1 MERLQAAIEKAR
13 KQRGEPTSHKKT
25 RLTKTKHKS
34 SSAAPGNLP
43 LWESLPDA
51 NFRREKMHRNR
62 ILAFEGGQDSA
73 PFDMLRTRMLQQAK
87 QNGWKR
93 IALVSPHSNCG
104 KSTMAAN
111 LGFSLARQRD
121 TYSIVLDFDLR
132 RAGLTKL
139 LDQHNTFGM
148 ADVMT
153 READFPD
160 ATRRYGPNVA
170 FGLNTGSK
178 VKDPSEILQSPQTTE
193 VLAEIS
199 AAYEPDIMLFDMPPL
214 MASDDNF
221 GFLENVDCAL
231 ILVAA
236 EKTPMS
242 QIDVAERHVA
252 ELTNVMGIIL
262 NKCRYPS
269 KAHGYEYDY
278 Y

>member
-13 KQRGEPTSHKKT
+13 MQRGEPASHKT
-25 RLTKTKHKS
+25 RNTSQKS
-34 SSAAPGNLP
+34 SSAPPQNLTM
-43 LWESLPDA
+43 WDSLPEAD
-51 NFRREKMHRNR
+51 FKREKLHRNR
-62 ILAFEGGQDSA
+62 ILAFEGGQESA

-93 IALVSPHSNCG
+93 IAIVSPHSGCG
-104 KSTMAAN
+104 KSTMSAN
-111 LGFSLARQRD
+111 IGFSLARQRD
-121 TYSIVLDFDLR
+121 LYSIVLDFDLR
-132 RAGLTKL
+132 RAGLTRL
-139 LDQHNTFGM
+139 LGQHSAFGM
-148 ADVMT
+148 DDVVN
-153 READFPD
+153 RKADFPD
-160 ATRRYGPNVA
+160 AAKRYGPNIA
-170 FGLNTGSK
+170 FGLNSGSK
-178 VKDPSEILQSPQTTE
+178 VKNPSEILQSPQTSE

-199 AAYEPDIMLFDMPPL
+199 AAYEPDVMLFDMPPL

-221 GFLENVDCAL
+221 GFLQNVDCAL
-231 ILVAA
+231 IIVAA

-252 ELTNVMGIIL
+252 ELTNVMGVIL

>member
-13 KQRGEPTSHKKT
+13 KQRGEPVKQRTRKPQQSPSPAPAETPSLWDSLAEADFKK
-25 RLTKTKHKS
+25 RSMLKK
-34 SSAAPGNLP
+34 
-43 LWESLPDA
+43 
-51 NFRREKMHRNR
+51 R
-62 ILAFEGGQDSA
+62 IPAFEGGHDSA

-87 QNGWKR
+87 QHGWKR
-93 IALVSPHSNCG
+93 VAIVSPHSGCG
-104 KSTMAAN
+104 KSTTAVN

-121 TYSIVLDFDLR
+121 TYSMVLDFDLR
-132 RAGLTKL
+132 RAGLTKI
-139 LDQHNTFGM
+139 LDQHSPFGM

-153 READFPD
+153 REAGFSD
-160 ATRRYGPNVA
+160 AVRRSGPNLA
-170 FGLNTGSK
+170 FGLNTSLT
-178 VKDPSEILQSPQTTE
+178 VKAPSEILQSPQTSE
-193 VLAEIS
+193 VLDEIDDT
-199 AAYEPDIMLFDMPPL
+199 YQPDIMLFDMPPL

-231 ILVAA
+231 IIIAA

>member
-1 MERLQAAIEKAR
+1 MERLQTAIEKAR
-13 KQRGEPTSHKKT
+13 KQRGEPTSHRT
-25 RLTKTKHKS
+25 RS
-34 SSAAPGNLP
+34 AQQRPSSASPQNPAIWENLP
-43 LWESLPDA
+43 EA
-51 NFRREKMHRNR
+51 NFKREKLLRNR
-62 ILAFEGGQDSA
+62 VLALEGGQESA

-87 QNGWKR
+87 QHGWKR
-93 IALVSPHSNCG
+93 IAIVSPHSNCG

-111 LGFSLARQRD
+111 IGFSLSRQRNI
-121 TYSIVLDFDLR
+121 YSIVLDFDLR
-132 RAGLTKL
+132 RAGLSKL
-139 LDQHNTFGM
+139 LGQHSAFGM
-148 ADVMT
+148 DDVME
-153 READFPD
+153 RKADFAD
-160 ATRRYGPNVA
+160 AAKRYGPNVA

-178 VKDPSEILQSPQTTE
+178 VKNPSEILQSSQTSE

-199 AAYEPDIMLFDMPPL
+199 TAYEPDIMLFDMPPL

>member
-13 KQRGEPTSHKKT
+13 QQRTEPASPKT
-25 RLTKTKHKS
+25 RRTQQTS
-34 SSAAPGNLP
+34 SSASNPQNLT
-43 LWESLPDA
+43 LWESLPEA
-51 NFRREKMHRNR
+51 NFKRAQMHRNR
-62 ILAFEGGQDSA
+62 IMAFEGGQESA

-87 QNGWKR
+87 QHGWKR
-93 IALVSPHSNCG
+93 VALVSPHSNCG
-104 KSTMAAN
+104 KSTIAAN

-121 TYSIVLDFDLR
+121 TYSMVLDFDLR

-139 LDQHNTFGM
+139 LGLHSAFGM
-148 ADVMT
+148 ADVMDQK
-153 READFPD
+153 ADFTD
-160 ATRRYGPNVA
+160 AAKRYGPNVA
-170 FGLNTGSK
+170 FGINGGAK
-178 VKDPSEILQSPQTTE
+178 ARNPSEILQSPKTSE

>member
-1 MERLQAAIEKAR
+1 VERLQAAIEKAR
-13 KQRGEPTSHKKT
+13 KQRGKPASQNPRRTQQKT
-25 RLTKTKHKS
+25 PSASPQNLTM
-34 SSAAPGNLP
+34 
-43 LWESLPDA
+43 WESLPEAD
-51 NFRREKMHRNR
+51 FKREKLHRNR
-62 ILAFEGGQDSA
+62 VLAFEGGQESA

-87 QNGWKR
+87 QHGWKR
-93 IALVSPHSNCG
+93 IAIVSPHSNCG

-132 RAGLTKL
+132 RAGLTKIL
-139 LDQHNTFGM
+139 EQHSDFGM
-148 ADVMT
+148 SDVIK
-153 READFPD
+153 RKADFAD
-160 ATRRYGPNVA
+160 AAKRYGPNVA
-170 FGLNTGSK
+170 FGINTGAK
-178 VKDPSEILQSPQTTE
+178 VNNPSEILQSSQTSG
-193 VLAEIS
+193 VLSEIS
-199 AAYEPDIMLFDMPPL
+199 ATYEPDIMLFDMPPL

-221 GFLENVDCAL
+221 GFLKNVDCAL

-242 QIDVAERHVA
+242 QIDVAERHVS